1 MKKTLT
7 LLALLSGL
15 YATAQTEATFYTTKG
30 SFTVELYDTIAPV
43 TVDSFMAR
51 VNEKFYD
58 GLIFHRVI
66 DGFMIQGGDPAG
78 NGSGNAGYSLPDE
91 FHPMASNVQ
100 KTISMA
106 NSGPNTGSCQ
116 FFINLANNPH
126 LDYDKQ
132 PLTSKHPVFGIVTQ
146 NFNVVQDIGKTPT
159 TGNGGNPANKPLTD
173 MVMDSIRITKYAAS
187 VNDFYGDNATVKA
200 YPNPT
205 DNVFSIDIPGKKS
218 NVRITDIAGKEILNI
233 TTEQPTQLTVDM
245 TGKKKGIYLITVKDE
260 KGINY
265 GRVILQ

>member
-7 LLALLSGL
+7 LLAIFSGL

-58 GLIFHRVI
+58 GLIFHRVM

-78 NGSGNAGYSLPDE
+78 NGTGNAGYTLPDE

-106 NSGPNTGSCQ
+106 NSGPNSGSCQ
-116 FFINLANNPH
+116 FFINLVNNTF

-159 TGNGGNPANKPLTD
+159 TGASGNPANKPLTD

-187 VNDFYGDNATVKA
+187 VNDFYGNAATVKV

-205 DNVFSIDIPGKKS
+205 DNIFSIDIPAAKNS
-218 NVRITDIAGKEILNI
+218 VVITDITGKEVLKLE
-233 TTEQPTQLTVDM
+233 TTGQTKLAIDM
-245 TGKKKGIYLITVKDE
+245 TGKQRGIYLITITNE
-260 KGINY
+260 TGTNY
-265 GRVILQ
+265 GRVVVK